1 MKSAPAFHFGP
12 GGDNGLMEF
21 NRSQGVLLHVSSL
34 PSHGGIGDLGPAAY
48 EFVAFLAAAKQH
60 VWQVLPLG
68 PTGYGNSPY
77 AAASAFA
84 GNPYI
89 ISLELLAEWGWIA
102 PERIAGLPAPAAY
115 VDFEQVEREK
125 IPLLEEAAGN
135 FLDRGGSGSTLAA
148 QWAEFESFCRAQS
161 SWLDDYA
168 LYSVLRR
175 QLNTGAWTAWPEPL
189 RRRRREA
196 LDEVIATHGRALAC
210 EQVLQFAF
218 SRQWNLLREAA
229 ARSGVRIMGDIAIFV
244 NFDSAD
250 VWTNLHLFE
259 LDDELNPIRIAG
271 VPPDYFSSTGQ
282 RWGNPLYRWDV
293 LEQRG
298 FDWWIHRIRRSA
310 ELYDIIRLD
319 HFRGFEAYW
328 AIPANEATAIN
339 GQWIKAPGEK
349 LFRALEAALGPLP
362 LVAEDLGLITP
373 EVEALRLELGM
384 PGMKVL
390 QFGFSDKGAHLHL
403 PHRFEPASVAYTGTH
418 DNDTTTGWWRTAGK
432 HEHAAAEAY
441 VGPMPVVDG
450 AARPAW
456 PLIRATAASVAEL
469 ALVPA
474 QDLLELGSEARMNT
488 PAVAAGNWCWRAPER
503 SLIPELAAKL
513 AALVDVTDRDND
525 PLGEGANGGGK

>member
-1 MKSAPAFHFGP
+1 MESAPAFHFGP

-48 EFVAFLAAAKQH
+48 EFVAFLAAAIQH

-77 AAASAFA
+77 AAGSAFA
-84 GNPYI
+84 GNPYL

-102 PERIAGLPAPAAY
+102 PDRIAGLPAPAAY

-135 FLDRGGSGSTLAA
+135 FLDRGGRGSPLAA

-250 VWTNLHLFE
+250 VWTNLH
-259 LDDELNPIRIAG
+259 
-271 VPPDYFSSTGQ
+271 
-282 RWGNPLYRWDV
+282 
-293 LEQRG
+293 
-298 FDWWIHRIRRSA
+298 
-310 ELYDIIRLD
+310 
-319 HFRGFEAYW
+319 
-328 AIPANEATAIN
+328 
-339 GQWIKAPGEK
+339 
-349 LFRALEAALGPLP
+349 
-362 LVAEDLGLITP
+362 
-373 EVEALRLELGM
+373 
-384 PGMKVL
+384 
-390 QFGFSDKGAHLHL
+390 
-403 PHRFEPASVAYTGTH
+403 
-418 DNDTTTGWWRTAGK
+418 
-432 HEHAAAEAY
+432 
-441 VGPMPVVDG
+441 
-450 AARPAW
+450 
-456 PLIRATAASVAEL
+456 
-469 ALVPA
+469 
-474 QDLLELGSEARMNT
+474 
-488 PAVAAGNWCWRAPER
+488 
-503 SLIPELAAKL
+503 
-513 AALVDVTDRDND
+513 
-525 PLGEGANGGGK
+525 